1 MDSIID
7 KPVQAITDTVLDVP
21 SPVPP
26 ISTTTEPP
34 VTSLKP
40 VVTSTP
46 VPIVTV
52 SKSGDSVIT
61 YTSTSYSSYETSIP
75 TVIDN
80 PDAVT
85 EKSSNT
91 GAIVGGVVGGI
102 AAIAIIGFI
111 FFLLKR
117 RGKKKSYAD
126 DDLRRSSINNNAH
139 PFDDFNNTY
148 GSPTVVG
155 SDNNSVP
162 GSRPLSMSTNVGAMS
177 GAKPRPF
184 VQAYQAEPNM
194 QQYAAYDNTAPQGDY
209 QQQQQYYYQDYQ
221 QNPGNQQY
229 TYAHDP
235 YYAQVEPMIPMST
248 SSHSSNGRN
257 VPNEVDYQ
265 RHVPDE
271 VDSTPPQHSKYP
283 A

>member
-1 MDSIID
+1 M
-7 KPVQAITDTVLDVP
+7 
-21 SPVPP
+21 
-26 ISTTTEPP
+26 
-34 VTSLKP
+34 
-40 VVTSTP
+40 
-46 VPIVTV
+46 
-52 SKSGDSVIT
+52 
-61 YTSTSYSSYETSIP
+61 
-75 TVIDN
+75 
-80 PDAVT
+80 
-85 EKSSNT
+85 
-91 GAIVGGVVGGI
+91 
-102 AAIAIIGFI
+102 
-111 FFLLKR
+111 KR
-117 RGKKKSYAD
+117 RSKKKKSYAGED
-126 DDLRRSSINNNAH
+126 EDLRRSSINNNAH
-139 PFDDFNNTY
+139 PFNDFNNTY

-194 QQYAAYDNTAPQGDY
+194 QQQQQQYAAYDNTVPQGGDY

-221 QNPGNQQY
+221 QNPTGNQQY

-235 YYAQVEPMIPMST
+235 YYTQVEPMIPMST

-257 VPNEVDYQ
+257 VPNEIDYQ